1 MVRFFKIL
9 LISILLMGI
18 GQAQYSEYYIHSIG
32 VIGTNHVN
40 RSQVIRISGL
50 DKQDEIT
57 ADGTSQAV
65 KDLWAS
71 GWFSDIKIYAIDPT
85 EESIDLVI
93 QVEENPRMAKLFIS
107 GFDELSKDQIKATF
121 DTHHKMI
128 LTPYKLSKIKEKVGD
143 LYVSE
148 GFLQAKVNT
157 YTIPA
162 DSQLVNL
169 IIDIDEG
176 EEVGITK
183 ISFHGNH
190 LFEESDLKDE
200 MG

>member
-32 VIGTNHVN
+32 VIGTNHVD
-40 RSQVIRISGL
+40 RSQVLRISGL

-93 QVEENPRMAKLFIS
+93 QIEENPMT
-107 GFDELSKDQIKATF
+107 ELSR
-121 DTHHKMI
+121 
-128 LTPYKLSKIKEKVGD
+128 
-143 LYVSE
+143 
-148 GFLQAKVNT
+148 
-157 YTIPA
+157 
-162 DSQLVNL
+162 
-169 IIDIDEG
+169 DIDFNFEAD
-176 EEVGITK
+176 
-183 ISFHGNH
+183 H
-190 LFEESDLKDE
+190 LYCYLSAVCSKELFDAIVERFNK
-200 MG
+200 